1 MTGIAAIKV
10 HYSGA
15 SDQLNLRS
23 GRLLAAIPV
32 RETTGRNI
40 SNFIQVVH

>member
-1 MTGIAAIKV
+1 MTDISAIKV
-10 HYSGA
+10 YYSGA

-32 RETTGRNI
+32 RETTVRNI
-40 SNFIQVVH
+40 SIFIQVIN